1 MAGLGPAM
9 TEKEKAP
16 GKTIGP
22 RGRSKGAPGSPT
34 RTEKTTMRL
43 SQSTLHAVYG
53 WLLLTPAALLL
64 VAFTHYPT
72 VATLLH
78 SFFSSGTARRPSV
91 FVGLDN
97 YAAMLDDPVF
107 WKVVGNNLTYA
118 SCTIPFSIAIAL
130 LMAIWVNGKLPLRG
144 LVRMSYFTP
153 TILPMIAVANIW
165 LFFYSPDIGLLDQL
179 TRVFDLPSH
188 NWLGNADTVLFC
200 IIVLAIWKDAGFF
213 MIFYLAALQAL
224 PPDLEEAAQLEGAGR
239 WYFFRR
245 VTFPLLM
252 PTTLF
257 VMINAVI
264 NSFKLVDQLFILT
277 KGGPDNASSLLLYY
291 IYEVAFSFFD
301 EAYAATLT
309 VVLLAVLAIIAIGQF
324 VILDKRIHYR

>member
-1 MAGLGPAM
+1 
-9 TEKEKAP
+9 
-16 GKTIGP
+16 
-22 RGRSKGAPGSPT
+22 
-34 RTEKTTMRL
+34 MRL
-43 SQSTLHAVYG
+43 PQNTLNAVYG
-53 WLLLTPAALLL
+53 WLLLTPAAILLI
-64 VAFTHYPT
+64 AFTHYPT
-72 VATLLH
+72 IASLLH
-78 SFFSSGTARRPSV
+78 SFFSTGTALRPSV

-97 YAAMLDDPVF
+97 YASMLDDPVF

-118 SCTIPFSIAIAL
+118 SCTIPFSIAFAL

-165 LFFYSPDIGLLDQL
+165 LFFYSPDIGLLDQIA
-179 TRVFDLPSH
+179 RAFGLPST
-188 NWLGNADTVLFC
+188 NWLGDADTVLGC

-213 MIFYLAALQAL
+213 MIFYLAALQSL

-264 NSFKLVDQLFILT
+264 NSFKLIDQLFILT

-301 EAYAATLT
+301 ESYAATLT